1 MNTTELGQNLP
12 AILASVPD
20 PRGLRGRRHPL
31 AAILTLAVCAM
42 LSGAR
47 SLYAIHQW
55 GRQQDAATVKAWVS
69 PGPVPHPLAVS
80 MPYSGG
86 WTPPPSRPPWPGG
99 AGRGWGRG
107 GPLRWMAKPCGG
119 VMARSCPGYAWWPA
133 MPMNPAWWWGKRGV
147 RPGQGEL
154 TTARQLTAELL
165 PVAGNLITGDALY
178 CQRDYCRQ
186 LLEAGGDYL
195 VIVKKNQRELYDAIA
210 LAFVKPVWGGKYRQ
224 ARRRSRHGDRWETRQ
239 LRVTEALSEYLKE
252 CLDWPGVRQVCQV
265 RRRVEQKGQTTIET
279 RYAITSLG
287 AESGPGKLLE
297 YVRGHWGIEN
307 RLHYVR
313 DVTLGEDASRVR
325 SGAAPQV
332 MAAFRNVALGL
343 LRSIG
348 ESNIAAAIRR
358 IGWPPGQAL
367 AILGLANP

>member
-1 MNTTELGQNLP
+1 M
-12 AILASVPD
+12 
-20 PRGLRGRRHPL
+20 
-31 AAILTLAVCAM
+31 
-42 LSGAR
+42 
-47 SLYAIHQW
+47 
-55 GRQQDAATVKAWVS
+55 
-69 PGPVPHPLAVS
+69 
-80 MPYSGG
+80 
-86 WTPPPSRPPWPGG
+86 
-99 AGRGWGRG
+99 
-107 GPLRWMAKPCGG
+107 
-119 VMARSCPGYAWWPA
+119 
-133 MPMNPAWWWGKRGV
+133 
-147 RPGQGEL
+147 
-154 TTARQLTAELL
+154 
-165 PVAGNLITGDALY
+165 AGNLITGDALY

-313 DVTLGEDASRVR
+313 YVTLGQDASRVR

-332 MAAFRNVALGL
+332 MAAFRNVALGPL
-343 LRSIG
+343 SSIG

-358 IGWPPGQAL
+358 IGWAPGQAL